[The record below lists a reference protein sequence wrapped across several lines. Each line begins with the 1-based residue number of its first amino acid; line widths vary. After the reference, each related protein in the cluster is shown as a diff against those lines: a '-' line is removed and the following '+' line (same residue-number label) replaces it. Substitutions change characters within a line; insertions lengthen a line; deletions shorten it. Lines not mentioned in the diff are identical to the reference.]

1 MIVNL
6 YIILANERLQK
17 PGGTCGCRTGGV
29 VVEGMA
35 LVEVGRLQGAWSP
48 TNMCDVYCC
57 SCPMPNFKLVLQP
70 PQVRAMFACH
80 HRQPQYSPVPWLMLY
95 GPDSLQACSWLNVR
109 KNCHTDGS
117 RVRKAQFI
125 GCADW
130 HTRGCKVRT
139 QFYCLT
145 QRVHGLASFINS
157 VMWKS
162 NTTHHPRS
170 LLVIKE
176 SDRAQS

>member
-1 MIVNL
+1 MGTAAQAKAPWKWGQASPT
-6 YIILANERLQK
+6 LAVPGDCSLTRARYELTLKAGSWRSKTWGLFTCVCYLELSNERLQK

-125 GCADW
+125 GCAD
-130 HTRGCKVRT
+130 
-139 QFYCLT
+139 
-145 QRVHGLASFINS
+145 
-157 VMWKS
+157 
-162 NTTHHPRS
+162 
-170 LLVIKE
+170 
-176 SDRAQS
+176 